1 MIVIWEA
8 KSMRIDFNEEDP
20 LLIDQISI
28 GVFRV
33 TPWEYSKC
41 GIFRFLT
48 GKLQIH
54 TPKP

>member
-48 GKLQIH
+48 VE
-54 TPKP
+54 